1 MEQTNKKQLTIY
13 EREKRR
19 EYFKNYYQL
28 HREKLLEVA
37 KERNARLRNPQS
49 KEEIIKLKKK
59 LIWKY
64 L

>member
-28 HREKLLEVA
+28 HREKLLENA
-37 KERNARLRNPQS
+37 KERNAMIRNPP
-49 KEEIIKLKKK
+49 KDPKITLKKK